1 MTGLTRSLKIVLL
14 MGAIHCAS
22 NWKIMKLENSEQKKK
37 KHAIKIPSKQN
48 VQPKKRIW
56 NGSSH
61 LEWFFPRKEFVMGK
75 RMFSFHSVGRKQ
87 DQTPWK
93 SLKKESSLGKY

>member
-1 MTGLTRSLKIVLL
+1 

-22 NWKIMKLENSEQKKK
+22 NWKIMKLENSEKKKKKK

-61 LEWFFPRKEFVMGK
+61 LEWFFPRKVCNGQENVQFSLSRKKAGSDSMEIIKK
-75 RMFSFHSVGRKQ
+75 RKF
-87 DQTPWK
+87 TW
-93 SLKKESSLGKY
+93 